1 MLPETRDDFE
11 VAIICALPL
20 EAAAVLD
27 LFDQRYD
34 KDGSQYGKQEGDTNT
49 YSTGRIG
56 RHDIVLAH
64 MPGMGKSSAASVA
77 SGLRLSFRGIRLALV
92 VGICGAAPLDRPFVL
107 GDVIISNSVVE
118 FDFGR
123 QYPDRF
129 ERKSGL
135 KDTL

>member
-1 MLPETRDDFE
+1 MRPETRDEFE

-77 SGLRLSFRGIRLALV
+77 
-92 VGICGAAPLDRPFVL
+92 
-107 GDVIISNSVVE
+107 
-118 FDFGR
+118 
-123 QYPDRF
+123 
-129 ERKSGL
+129 
-135 KDTL
+135 